1 MIPFRLWGDALWCGQ
16 EVVGA
21 SEHEAAIRSL
31 LPSPLPGRGADLDTV
46 ADLVPEP
53 GNRFDPYAV
62 AVHVAEKVV
71 GYLPQE
77 DARHYQPVLADLV
90 EQGFQPQAPCRVS
103 ASEWE
108 AADWD
113 RRGLGVTEYHASV
126 ALALAQPHML
136 VPQNL
141 PPAGSYHP
149 MPHGTATVVP
159 MDRDGFEL
167 IAPYFRSEGECWVYA
182 TLHAVEHVTAKT
194 GKLAI
199 EVRLDGERVGEL
211 GPRCSADFLPAVQY
225 LADLRSE
232 TAARMVVRGNPLS
245 SDLVLYAAR
254 ANELPATWPDGLTR
268 TPVATAKWQ
277 YWMGDNSS
285 NGL

>member
-53 GNRFDPYAV
+53 DNRFDPYAV
-62 AVHVAEKVV
+62 AVRVAEKVV

-113 RRGLGVTEYHASV
+113 RRGLGLTEYHASV

-136 VPQNL
+136 VPLNL
-141 PPAGSYHP
+141 PPAGSYQP
-149 MPHGTATVVP
+149 LPHGTATVVP

-167 IAPYFRSEGECWVYA
+167 IVPYFRPEGECWVYA
-182 TLHAVEHVTAKT
+182 TLHAIEHVSAKS
-194 GKLAI
+194 GKLAV
-199 EVRLDGERVGEL
+199 EVRLDGERVGQL

-232 TAARMVVRGNPLS
+232 TAARMVVRGNPLNS
-245 SDLVLYAAR
+245 ELVLYAAR

-277 YWMGDNSS
+277 YWLGGNSTR
-285 NGL
+285 L

>member
-21 SEHEAAIRSL
+21 PEHEAAIRSL
-31 LPSPLPGRGADLDTV
+31 LPTPLPGRGADLDTV

-53 GNRFDPYAV
+53 DNRFDPYAV
-62 AVHVAEKVV
+62 AVQVAEKVV

-77 DARHYQPVLADLV
+77 DARHYQPVLLDLV

-113 RRGLGVTEYHASV
+113 RRGLGITEFHASV

-136 VPQNL
+136 VPLNL
-141 PPAGSYHP
+141 PPAGSYQALP
-149 MPHGTATVVP
+149 QGSATVVP
-159 MDRDGFEL
+159 MDRDGFEAL
-167 IAPYFRSEGECWVYA
+167 SGYFRPEGECWVYA
-182 TLHAVEHVTAKT
+182 TLHTVERVTA
-194 GKLAI
+194 GKGRFAI
-199 EVRLDGERVGEL
+199 EVRLDGDRVGEL
-211 GPRCSADFLPAVQY
+211 QPRCSTDFLPAVQY

-232 TAARMVVRGNPLS
+232 TAARMVIRGNPLRCE
-245 SDLVLYAAR
+245 LVLYAAR
-254 ANELPATWPDGLTR
+254 AGELPATWPDGLER
-268 TPVATAKWQ
+268 TPVAAAEWQ
-277 YWMGDNSS
+277 YWMGDTART
-285 NGL
+285 